1 MKAPILLNA
10 FALAIGLVA
19 AILMARYPPRVVQ
32 IGKDGLVA
40 MTFVSPRS
48 EEQQRIGRRQ
58 QRLSELA
65 PWLLALAFLLQF
77 VALWL
82 PG

>member
-1 MKAPILLNA
+1 
-10 FALAIGLVA
+10 
-19 AILMARYPPRVVQ
+19 
-32 IGKDGLVA
+32 
-40 MTFVSPRS
+40 MTFVSPGS